1 MSTRTS
7 PRPWSATRA
16 LAVATFAIMMAL
28 GLRSPASAQAYPVKP
43 IHIIVPFAAGGI
55 TDVIGRA
62 LGQRLAEAWGQQV
75 VIENRPGGGIG
86 QVGTESVARSAPDG
100 YTLLVT
106 ADATFVTS
114 PHTYSKLPYDP
125 INDFVPVTGLGI
137 SPQALVVHPSLPVR
151 TLAELVDSARK
162 RPGELNY
169 GTFGIGSSGHL
180 NIILLEGMTGTK
192 FTPVHYRGAAPAI
205 TDLIGGHIQMM
216 IVSIGLVAQPW
227 QSGALNVL
235 GFGST
240 ARIAQYPAVPTLAES
255 GLPGYEAGSWYGL
268 AAPKGMP
275 PEIVAKLNAQ
285 TQRIFDDPAFRDKFL
300 TPNFIF
306 PIVGSQEA
314 FAERIRR
321 ESEKWGKVIRDAN
334 VRVE

>member
-1 MSTRTS
+1 
-7 PRPWSATRA
+7 
-16 LAVATFAIMMAL
+16 MAL

-75 VIENRPGGGIG
+75 VIENKPGGGIG

-151 TLAELVDSARK
+151 TLGDLVDYARK

-205 TDLIGGHIQMM
+205 TDLIGK
-216 IVSIGLVAQPW
+216 SRRRPLVNARQICMYVFRELTDYSYPKI
-227 QSGALNVL
+227 AEV
-235 GFGST
+235 FGGRDHT
-240 ARIAQYPAVPTLAES
+240 TVMHACEKIRNQLA
-255 GLPGYEAGSWYGL
+255 
-268 AAPKGMP
+268 
-275 PEIVAKLNAQ
+275 
-285 TQRIFDDPAFRDKFL
+285 
-300 TPNFIF
+300 
-306 PIVGSQEA
+306 
-314 FAERIRR
+314 
-321 ESEKWGKVIRDAN
+321 
-334 VRVE
+334 